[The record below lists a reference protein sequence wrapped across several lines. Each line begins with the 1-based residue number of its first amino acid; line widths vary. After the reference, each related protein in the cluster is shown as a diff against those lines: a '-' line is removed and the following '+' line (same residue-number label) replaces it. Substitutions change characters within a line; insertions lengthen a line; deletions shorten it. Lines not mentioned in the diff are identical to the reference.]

1 MVKLAFVLCIAF
13 SVALGRSH
21 KEDDTRDPEDRKAIA
36 LTPNSP
42 RFLHRRATTVFY
54 DDFSSGH
61 IDPNKWHFDVGVVG
75 TSPYHMEM
83 WTPDPKN
90 AYVKNGVLYM
100 RPTYTED
107 YFGNNFLHNGH
118 LDMKATWGFCTY
130 AQACT
135 AHGWNLHEQGHKI
148 RPIMSSTLNT
158 NTKIKYGKVEVVAQ
172 LAMGDWL
179 QSAIWMMPSA
189 PYVYGDWP
197 RTGEIDIVEAMGNRH
212 LTDRSGKSRSNDVA
226 FSHLHYGYAP
236 EHHIAPEGEYTL
248 PHAMFGE
255 GFHKWWVDWTE
266 RHIIHFPDNVQNV
279 WANGGWNAPFDQPF
293 FLMLDLAVGSTMFWD
308 SFVNH
313 PYPKPWSN
321 QEPEETAMQKFWAAR
336 HLWQPTWNGEQ
347 AAMKIRSVKMQ
358 QY

>member
-1 MVKLAFVLCIAF
+1 MCSIETYV
-13 SVALGRSH
+13 
-21 KEDDTRDPEDRKAIA
+21 
-36 LTPNSP
+36 
-42 RFLHRRATTVFY
+42 
-54 DDFSSGH
+54 
-61 IDPNKWHFDVGVVG
+61 
-75 TSPYHMEM
+75 PYHMEM

-266 RHIIHFPDNVQNV
+266 RHIIIGVDDHTILAHNTPSDGYWHHSHFPDNVQNV